1 MRRTRSDARITS
13 AERSAGDHV
22 RRKQSERHTVFGAV
36 YDGACAGRAGVL
48 HRPGSARCEIMER
61 ERYVRRSGGDP
72 DPAIMLL
79 AVVIVISCVVAMCW
93 SAIRVFGR
101 PW

>member
-1 MRRTRSDARITS
+1 
-13 AERSAGDHV
+13 
-22 RRKQSERHTVFGAV
+22 
-36 YDGACAGRAGVL
+36 
-48 HRPGSARCEIMER
+48 MER